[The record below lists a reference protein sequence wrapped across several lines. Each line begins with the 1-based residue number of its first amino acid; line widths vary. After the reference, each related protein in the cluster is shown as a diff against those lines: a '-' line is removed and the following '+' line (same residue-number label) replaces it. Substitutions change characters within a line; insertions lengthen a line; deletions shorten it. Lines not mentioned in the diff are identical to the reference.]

1 MVKTKSM
8 DETSHDIQKRVEGFH
23 WWFSVRRKLLKS
35 ILSSLALPQGSL
47 ALDIG
52 CGTGSNLGLLRAE
65 GLSVI
70 GLDNSFYALSLA
82 KMSSQYFLLNADLNM
97 LPIRP
102 ESVGLIIAA
111 DIFEHLEDDRNG
123 IHQCSQALTKGG
135 TLIVTVPAFNWLWGI
150 QDLVTR
156 HKRRYRRKDIVNLLI
171 LEGFEVLKS
180 SYFNFFLFFPILLAR
195 RTTHLLG
202 LDIRSENEINS
213 TLLNLLLKGIF
224 SLEPY
229 LLEHFS
235 FPFGV
240 SILCIARKK

>member
-8 DETSHDIQKRVEGFH
+8 NETSHDIEKRLEGFH

-35 ILSSLALPQGSL
+35 ILASFPLPQGSL

-52 CGTGSNLGLLRAE
+52 CGTGSNLRLLTAE

-70 GLDNSFYALSLA
+70 GLDNSLYALSLA
-82 KMSSQYFLLNADLNM
+82 KMNSRFSLVNGDVNM

-111 DIFEHLEDDRNG
+111 DIFEHLDNDRNG
-123 IHQCSQALTKGG
+123 IRQCSQALRKGG

-156 HKRRYRRKDIVNLLI
+156 HKRRYRKKEILNLLI
-171 LEGFEVLKS
+171 MEGFEVLKS

-195 RTTHLLG
+195 RTTQLFG
-202 LDIRSENEINS
+202 LKIRSENEINS
-213 TLLNLLLKGIF
+213 PLLNTLLKGIF

-229 LLEHFS
+229 ILEHFS